1 MTYSA
6 WSPFWSWRKQGCI
19 ERPWFKALSLLSK
32 GGDYVELGQLS
43 ACCGVKLA
51 THVWQRAATHLG
63 GVQRFRTI
71 PSISK
76 GNQVNLLPGAW
87 QASGRKP
94 DRKTDRHIS
103 ARTDRQADRRMD
115 RQREKQTDILAKR
128 RGLASF
134 ALGSVAKWRT
144 LTQIIVILDILILA
158 YSGPAVKGALSPVK
172 DIMIFKMMSM
182 SPRSVGLHSAFKEP

>member
-1 MTYSA
+1 MFGS
-6 WSPFWSWRKQGCI
+6 
-19 ERPWFKALSLLSK
+19 ERPLIWEESNAF
-32 GGDYVELGQLS
+32 V
-43 ACCGVKLA
+43 
-51 THVWQRAATHLG
+51 
-63 GVQRFRTI
+63 
-71 PSISK
+71 PS
-76 GNQVNLLPGAW
+76 
-87 QASGRKP
+87 QASAKGIKSIFCLVPGRRQGTLYADRHAGRKT

-158 YSGPAVKGALSPVK
+158 YSGPGVKGALSPVK